1 MLTEALFLLCV
12 STCDRYT
19 CKHTCTCTS
28 IPCAH
33 GYSHTHPC
41 TYLSYMY
48 FATSTSSSGTIVLL
62 SLKHLSCK
70 LHMFDHAVLLIR
82 QCRVGL
88 GVMGEHG
95 AESIHNR
102 FNVLERTHSNMP
114 NKVNRLK
121 CRVQVY
127 GGRPLP
133 PGFPSKHRQAATC
146 CEES

>member
-1 MLTEALFLLCV
+1 MYVPFIHVFCNIDEFIRYYRATFPEA
-12 STCDRYT
+12 
-19 CKHTCTCTS
+19 S
-28 IPCAH
+28 I
-33 GYSHTHPC
+33 TR
-41 TYLSYMY
+41 
-48 FATSTSSSGTIVLL
+48 
-62 SLKHLSCK
+62 K
-70 LHMFDHAVLLIR
+70 LHIFEDHVVLFIR

-88 GVMGEHG
+88 GVMGEQG

-102 FNVLERTHSNMP
+102 FNVLERTYSNMP

-121 CRVQVY
+121 C